1 MRPHIAFRLNKSSI
15 AMQVVMH
22 LPLFLQLVTVAT
34 ADFSRLQQRK
44 DIVSMR
50 EGAVLFPDDLPSN
63 NNNNNVAGA
72 IPPPPS
78 WEEEAEEE
86 RRMGAEGCECEKLLI
101 SSLKEAR
108 QIHPG
113 IGASKGI

>member
-15 AMQVVMH
+15 TMQVVMY
-22 LPLFLQLVTVAT
+22 LPLFLQLLTVAT
-34 ADFSRLQQRK
+34 AAFSRLQQRK

-50 EGAVLFPDDLPSN
+50 EGAVLFPDDLPS

>member
-22 LPLFLQLVTVAT
+22 LPLFLQLLTVAT
-34 ADFSRLQQRK
+34 AAFSRLQQRK